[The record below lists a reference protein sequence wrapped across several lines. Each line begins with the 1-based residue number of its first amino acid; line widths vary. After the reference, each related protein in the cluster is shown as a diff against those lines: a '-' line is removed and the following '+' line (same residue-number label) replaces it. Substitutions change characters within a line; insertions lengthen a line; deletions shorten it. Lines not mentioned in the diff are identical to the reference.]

1 MGATL
6 RENGNGTK
14 GVRVGQQQLQLQR
27 GCAQWLLGK
36 EVRPLITKAETAC
49 APVSN
54 KEALGYSAERV
65 LMELPRSCRLR
76 EISPDQPS
84 SPVLPQYYSLIFLKH

>member
-27 GCAQWLLGK
+27 GCAQGLLGK
-36 EVRPLITKAETAC
+36 EVRPLTTKAETAC

-65 LMELPRSCRLR
+65 LME
-76 EISPDQPS
+76 
-84 SPVLPQYYSLIFLKH
+84 